1 MCPVCYAKFSNL
13 QRMCERGDDVKSI
26 LFLRLDPEFDP
37 TRALRPQDDLRHLFQ
52 DSCKDYVVLPEVVFQ
67 STDELIRELK
77 GVNNRSL
84 AHVSILTHGAEY
96 SITTGRR
103 SMHMFD
109 PECTELIEVL
119 REKLAQDASILL
131 CACKTGKVHKIN
143 AYPQTNV
150 DENRPMTLYNFRNWF
165 YPNFACML
173 AFRLLNHPVYCTP
186 NEQTRDELVAKFS
199 SSCVHG
205 QTPKILYVSS
215 RQSMYR
221 YINSTDKGTEN
232 TLSDPLELS
241 IEQVDLVFDLR
252 GGGRKFA
259 SEAKEK
265 LREYERKNGS
275 RCLSTRRSINAYLNS
290 TLH

>member
-1 MCPVCYAKFSNL
+1 M
-13 QRMCERGDDVKSI
+13 KSI

-96 SITTGRR
+96 SITTGRG

-131 CACKTGKVHKIN
+131 CACKTGKS
-143 AYPQTNV
+143 PQNKCLPA
-150 DENRPMTLYNFRNWF
+150 DQCGRNEPMTLYNFRNWF

-241 IEQVDLVFDLR
+241 IEQVDLVLIFVAGEESLR
-252 GGGRKFA
+252 PRQKRNCENTRERTEAGVCQPVGA
-259 SEAKEK
+259 SM
-265 LREYERKNGS
+265 R
-275 RCLSTRRSINAYLNS
+275 T
-290 TLH
+290 

>member
-1 MCPVCYAKFSNL
+1 
-13 QRMCERGDDVKSI
+13 
-26 LFLRLDPEFDP
+26 
-37 TRALRPQDDLRHLFQ
+37 
-52 DSCKDYVVLPEVVFQ
+52 
-67 STDELIRELK
+67 
-77 GVNNRSL
+77 
-84 AHVSILTHGAEY
+84 
-96 SITTGRR
+96 
-103 SMHMFD
+103 MHMFD

-275 RCLSTRRSINAYLNS
+275 RCLSTRRSINANLNS